1 MTTLNKTLDELKFE
15 FSGIGGILHDSFSLT
30 GNSLSSIK
38 NNANIN
44 QRKRRNANIDG
55 IKIMQTKFSEAEN
68 ELIKKSSAQIVS
80 ATQATIP
87 QLNTYQNNIPY
98 GVPAGNQVNQEL
110 YAVDEKTWGQF
121 SKDMGK
127 IFKKIGKEQL
137 NAMQSQNS
145 PLKGSDI
152 ENIVYSTCGSL
163 SEWPQINPKSAGL
176 GKCSKLFEV
185 FNNHYKKYNGT
196 SKIDESK
203 FYSDLMSSLH
213 TCEIFQLSRAIT
225 KRRNTTGIQNFSKEV
240 KVYNIQTNLWFPTD
254 EERIG
259 KRAKYEGFLIEGE
272 DSYGTFF
279 DIGGFPIRY
288 QDYIAVG
295 SKYQI
300 QALATASVRDT
311 LRELEYD
318 THNTAIKAQSKKL
331 SNGMYSTFDDTHFM
345 YATSI
350 VVAKNVKVDDGG
362 KKYDVNK
369 KYCMLYKYE
378 GDQTD
383 ITKLKEIDSTKGVG
397 STASSYL
404 FNFRKRSPT
413 TSPGYLSIPS
423 IPFVQNH
430 PADTI
435 ITQATIAL
443 FELYMIRYIFGKA
456 YPEDGVIPPG
466 TLAGNRHPNIFQIND
481 QIVRIGVAAGGGPL
495 ELDNVAY
502 NGSIYVENLANT
514 KNRLNRTIADPT
526 VLRELNIFG
535 EDTAKIN
542 THPAILEFK
551 RLIKDMDDAA
561 GVAGNPLISIN
572 DVANSD
578 GILAMPV
585 FRVFNIVAFYGD
597 LITVANV
604 FPAVGAV
611 HGGVAAE
618 TFNFIGT
625 TGQVV
630 NDGQN
635 FLNNQ
640 VTANNRRAPVL
651 AYRFIMRRMVHWY
664 KETYFPNADAARNT
678 NFANLYRRNANDQ
691 ETVILTQARAQG
703 AGTYNILTNYKQ
715 VIPDIN
721 PIMVGG
727 GSKHKS
733 HYQIKTGGRKSKI
746 IQKGGTVNELFTG
759 TVAANLPK
767 LYANRKL
774 MHFNPTEYELALK
787 KYKDL
792 GFTEDYN
799 KVKSLF
805 NKISQISHLPLF
817 FDGYDDTLN
826 VFTNNGAVVGGGAA
840 TPETGGC
847 GIVNA
852 AVNTVPLSFTDVA
865 ELFLF
870 NSVNTTTTTLLIHF
884 LKNVKACLNHFI
896 TTDLMVANDK
906 LSKQIT
912 GSQSD
917 KIQGSLRELI
927 KEIDKVVNFLK
938 YNTLNLQE
946 KTISL
951 NDSATATFQFA
962 NNEHYVKNLFLG
974 ANVFFSY
981 VNDPHQSV
989 VMRFTQADGA
999 AAGVNWEGDKFFEF
1013 LNRIVGCT
1021 ENSNIFGNTFKF
1033 LTDSNNQANVALNQ
1047 YMTHIPA
1054 APLAHN
1060 LYLERIRG
1068 FIKDKPDGCFGG
1080 IPFVSLDPKTYSSL
1094 MRSFYLLLG
1103 LRLAV
1108 GLDIQINERIE
1119 EETAYSIL
1127 SNDKKIEITKRIQ
1140 DTLTLSTFST
1150 LAESLKTTATI
1161 DKANIIFNSIFR
1173 YLFIESRRLIAQ
1185 INQAKQEIN
1194 KISKVGNKK
1203 NSKKGLFTGGAPQ
1216 SIYTFRNTSNSN
1228 QQTNLI
1234 KSEINFIKT
1243 TYQTSAEF
1251 EYMIDEMLIQIKK
1264 EIERRHVNNELHFF
1278 YYMDTHFRNFKIYM
1292 ETYLLTI
1299 GENKI
1304 PPEMAKKL
1312 HEYISYSPDKTKSL
1326 ESFKKLTEVPLIEPK
1341 YSDPLWWSKIERR
1354 FMDIQKMNDTSQ
1366 NDCIYRL
1373 FIITTSPESTF
1384 SKLKLRDLY
1393 IVDAFALA
1401 TLNSSRSSD
1410 KYWGTTGDRTHVGI
1424 KKTKDSDEKYIY
1436 LDTNTVIKL
1445 TGIGSSSNGKLK
1457 KIKLNATRSQM
1468 QTQPSPYPSFQ
1479 TALKNINKAVR
1490 SVVDKDIRDLI
1501 CGKFKYFD
1509 KSSNSFK
1516 TLIPL
1521 FLQASTN
1528 NILNGIVNRQ
1538 KDDMFR
1544 SFEAKF
1550 RLGHIVDYRIYQM
1563 SDDNI
1568 KDLKKYRQWLYN
1580 IFVEQQM
1587 KLSKP
1592 ETDKFDS
1599 IERTMISSFST
1610 KFIQSNMTGK
1620 CIRVYNIY
1628 DYIVLQSSSA
1638 NENQVE
1644 KNKKMSSFRNQAQ
1657 PIKKHATRVPDV
1669 IQEEKIRSPDPNL
1682 TNTYDLGAEIISGFI
1697 SRESLIKLMLLY

>member
-1 MTTLNKTLDELKFE
+1 MTTLNKSLEELQFE

-30 GNSLSSIK
+30 GNSVSSIK
-38 NNANIN
+38 NNSNIN
-44 QRKRRNANIDG
+44 QRKRRNTNIDG
-55 IKIMQTKFSEAEN
+55 IKVMQTKFSEAEN

-80 ATQATIP
+80 ATPATIP
-87 QLNTYQNNIPY
+87 QLNTYQNNLPY

-137 NAMQSQNS
+137 NAMTSQNS
-145 PLKGSDI
+145 HLKGPDI
-152 ENIVYSTCGSL
+152 ENMVYSTCGSL

-185 FNNHYKKYNGT
+185 FNNHYKKYNMT

-203 FYSDLMSSLH
+203 FYSDLISSLH

-225 KRRNTTGIQNFSKEV
+225 GKRNTTKIQNFSNEV

-254 EERIG
+254 EERTG

-279 DIGGFPIRY
+279 DIGGFPITRA
-288 QDYIAVG
+288 DYIAGG

-300 QALATASVRDT
+300 QPPATAS
-311 LRELEYD
+311 LRNNLLDADYVAHD
-318 THNTAIKAQSKKL
+318 TAIKAQSKK
-331 SNGMYSTFDDTHFM
+331 SNGMYSNYIDDTHFM
-345 YATSI
+345 QDTSI
-350 VVAKNVKVDDGG
+350 IVAKNVKVDNL
-362 KKYDVNK
+362 YDVNK

-404 FNFRKRSPT
+404 FNFRKKSQM

-430 PADTI
+430 PADTM

-456 YPEDGVIPPG
+456 YPENGIIPVA
-466 TLAGNRHPNIFQIND
+466 TLAGNPHPNIFQVDNL
-481 QIVRIGVAAGGGPL
+481 IVGGVANLNNPVYGGSR
-495 ELDNVAY
+495 Y
-502 NGSIYVENLANT
+502 TENLDNT

-535 EDTAKIN
+535 EDTVKIN
-542 THPAILEFK
+542 AHPAIVQLK
-551 RLIKDMDDAA
+551 RLINIMDATA
-561 GVAGNPLISIN
+561 GGANVDIHITN
-572 DVANSD
+572 VANSD
-578 GILAMPV
+578 GILGMGI
-585 FRVFNIVAFYGD
+585 FRIFNIITFYND
-597 LITVANV
+597 LIAAAHV
-604 FPAVGAV
+604 FPGIGVA
-611 HGGVAAE
+611 HGGVNN

-625 TGQVV
+625 TAEVV
-630 NDGQN
+630 QNPVPGAQAGNGQN
-635 FLNNQ
+635 FEDNPVSLNNRT
-640 VTANNRRAPVL
+640 VPVL

-664 KETYFPNADAARNT
+664 KETYFPAADAARNT
-678 NFANLYRRNANDQ
+678 NFANLYRRNATLP

-703 AGTYNILTNYKQ
+703 AGHNILTNYKQ

-727 GSKHKS
+727 GGSKHKS
-733 HYQIKTGGRKSKI
+733 HHQIKTGGRKSKI

-759 TVAANLPK
+759 AVAADLPK

-792 GFTEDYN
+792 GFTADYT

-805 NKISQISHLPLF
+805 DKISQISHLPLF

-826 VFTNNGAVVGGGAA
+826 VFTNDGNAVAPGAA

-847 GIVNA
+847 GVVDA
-852 AVNTVPLSFTDVA
+852 TVNTVPLSFTDVA

-884 LKNVKACLNHFI
+884 LKNVKACLNHFM

-951 NDSATATFQFA
+951 NDSATGTFQFA

-981 VNDPHQSV
+981 DEANSHQSV
-989 VMRFTQADGA
+989 VMRFTQVDGA
-999 AAGVNWEGDKFFEF
+999 AAGGVNWEGDKFFEF

-1033 LTDSNNQANVALNQ
+1033 LTDSNNQANVALSQ
-1047 YMTHIPA
+1047 YMTHIPVA
-1054 APLAHN
+1054 APLVN
-1060 LYLERIRG
+1060 NPYLERIRG

-1080 IPFVSLDPKTYSSL
+1080 IPFVSLDPKTFSSL

-1108 GLDIQINERIE
+1108 GLDIKTNERIE
-1119 EETAYSIL
+1119 EETEYSKL

-1150 LAESLKTTATI
+1150 LAESLKTPATI

-1194 KISKVGNKK
+1194 KASKIGNKK

-1216 SIYTFRNTSNSN
+1216 SIYTFRKTSNSN

-1299 GENKI
+1299 GENNI

-1312 HEYISYSPDKTKSL
+1312 QEYISYSPDKTKSL
-1326 ESFKKLTEVPLIEPK
+1326 ESFKKLTQVPLIEPK

-1354 FMDIQKMNDTSQ
+1354 FMDIQKMNVPSQ

-1373 FIITTSPESTF
+1373 FIITTSPETTF
-1384 SKLKLRDLY
+1384 SKFKLRDLY
-1393 IVDAFALA
+1393 IVDAFGLA

-1424 KKTKDSDEKYIY
+1424 RKTKDSDDKYIY

-1445 TGIGSSSNGKLK
+1445 TGIGSSSKP
-1457 KIKLNATRSQM
+1457 IKLNATRSQM
-1468 QTQPSPYPSFQ
+1468 KTQPAVPYMLFQ
-1479 TALKNINKAVR
+1479 TGLKNINKAVR

-1521 FLQASTN
+1521 FLQASRN
-1528 NILNGIVNRQ
+1528 DILKGIVNRQ

-1550 RLGHIVDYRIYQM
+1550 RLGHVVDYRIYQM

-1587 KLSKP
+1587 QLTLP
-1592 ETDKFDS
+1592 PQTDKFDS

-1644 KNKKMSSFRNQAQ
+1644 KNKKMSSFRNQIS
-1657 PIKKHATRVPDV
+1657 PIKKLQGRDPNV